1 MSAPGDDSKKTLSV
15 GQRAEVSLA
24 ISRKRG
30 DETIGTH
37 SQDGDRSVSAEKNA
51 EGEIAWQVEGRRP
64 QGDKGEL
71 PCASTL
77 IQKLNSEGKEW
88 DQPIKVENQYWDC
101 ESVHISD
108 RRKKLLIQV
117 TRMGDFWKQWAKE
130 GAVRENDAAVDDLA
144 DSILAAIR
152 KKAVKGDWSN
162 VVLALDAASAPQH
175 ALTTVVLEFSK
186 KHGGSATLAGFKEI
200 WLIGPDS
207 VTTHRLTQ

>member
-37 SQDGDRSVSAEKNA
+37 SQDGDRSV
-51 EGEIAWQVEGRRP
+51 R
-64 QGDKGEL
+64 
-71 PCASTL
+71 
-77 IQKLNSEGKEW
+77 
-88 DQPIKVENQYWDC
+88 
-101 ESVHISD
+101 SVHISD

-186 KHGGSATLAGFKEI
+186 KHGSSATLAGFKEI